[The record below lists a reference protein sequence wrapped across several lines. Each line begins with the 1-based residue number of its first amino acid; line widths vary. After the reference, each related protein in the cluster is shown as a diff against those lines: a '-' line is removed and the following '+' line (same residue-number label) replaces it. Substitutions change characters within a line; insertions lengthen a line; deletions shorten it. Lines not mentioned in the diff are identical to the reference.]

1 MASIIG
7 SRCKNCFVLL
17 AGEKR
22 RLFCQFNYIIND
34 QLQHPLSD
42 YGRKRF
48 GHAGKIINTSIKTRI
63 IFVCAFFLFISACAA
78 KTPLIKASQE
88 GDTFTTEKLIKEGA
102 NINEQDSDG
111 YTPLMYAAY
120 YGQTETAKVLLKK
133 GADVNTTN
141 NENNV
146 ALYYA
151 TFYDDSEIVNS
162 MIKLL
167 IDNGADSSII
177 IKSMEDE
184 KKAYYAS
191 EALSKIGKYDKSVIP
206 HIKKIVLT
214 QKKDVQRAAAKVIDA
229 IGIDTHEVK
238 ISDKHQIEIR
248 LKPIVN
254 LIFNVRPNEVL
265 EYQYPPYGFLPIH
278 FSIRNKSNEKISID
292 SSDITV
298 LDLNNKSLIISNV
311 TDLVSNTYRAD
322 TAKQTGLGVGSLLGL
337 PIITLPVWA
346 ITEAIKLNQRNET
359 HEQYYNKNILK
370 KKTLEKNESI
380 EGIVI
385 YRLNDGCEN
394 ASLENYKVIMPFKN
408 ERNEN
413 IFMLTTG
420 LFGDII
426 DPKSVQAV
434 MRGHKTETLNIAPRD
449 SITKRNDK
457 QNLRVETTTSNTYQ
471 KHKEIKGIVLNDG
484 NVIEGQILN
493 ISAHAV
499 IIRTKDGKV
508 SSYSFE
514 KEVRGFVK

>member
-1 MASIIG
+1 M
-7 SRCKNCFVLL
+7 KN
-17 AGEKR
+17 EDT
-22 RLFCQFNYIIND
+22 QNNMDI
-34 QLQHPLSD
+34 
-42 YGRKRF
+42 
-48 GHAGKIINTSIKTRI
+48 KIKI
-63 IFVCAFFLFISACAA
+63 IFVCAFLLLISGCAA

-88 GDTFTTEKLIKEGA
+88 GDTFTTEKLVSEGA
-102 NINEQDSDG
+102 NIDEADEDG
-111 YTPLMYAAY
+111 YTPLMHAIWSGKKETAIKLVNIGADVNKRDKSGYTPLLWAAY

-133 GADVNTTN
+133 GADVNAAN
-141 NENNV
+141 NENNI

-151 TFYDDSEIVNS
+151 ALCGDSEIVDS

-167 IDNGADSSII
+167 IDNGADASPI
-177 IKSMEDE
+177 IKSLEDE
-184 KKAYYAS
+184 KKFYETMS
-191 EALSKIGKYDKSVIP
+191 ILSKIGKYDKSVIP

-214 QKKDVQRAAAKVIDA
+214 QRKDIQSAAARAIDA
-229 IGIDTHEVK
+229 IGIDTHEVI

-248 LKPIVN
+248 LKPIVT
-254 LIFNVRPNEVL
+254 LIFNTSPEGS

-292 SSDITV
+292 ATDITV
-298 LDLNNKSLIISNV
+298 LDLNNKSLIVSNV

-322 TAKQTGLGVGSLLGL
+322 TAKQIGLGVGSLLGL
-337 PIITLPVWA
+337 PIITLPVRA
-346 ITEAIKLNQRNET
+346 ITQVVQLKQRNEA
-359 HEQYYNKNILK
+359 HEQYYNKNMFR
-370 KKTLEKNESI
+370 KKTLKKSESM

-408 ERNEN
+408 ERNES
-413 IFMLTTG
+413 IFTLTTG

-434 MRGHKTETLNIAPRD
+434 MRKLDKTETLNIAPRD
-449 SITKRNDK
+449 SIINRDEK
-457 QNLRVETTTSNTYQ
+457 QNLIGEINTKNTDQ
-471 KHKEIKGIVLNDG
+471 RHKEIKGIVLNDG